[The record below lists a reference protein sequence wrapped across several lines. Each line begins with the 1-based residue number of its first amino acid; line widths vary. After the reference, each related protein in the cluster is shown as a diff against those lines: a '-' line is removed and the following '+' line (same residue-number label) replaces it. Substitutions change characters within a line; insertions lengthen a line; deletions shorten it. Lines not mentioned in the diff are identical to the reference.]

1 MQAKARGVGQVRRYS
16 DTVDIEMLYVAV
28 IATHPVVRYVRL
40 GMPAADVDAELRAM
54 RRISLVTL
62 AVGVPVAIL
71 VAWLSTAPLARRV
84 QAIAG
89 AAKALKA
96 GDLGET
102 PRDFGNDELG
112 SVVHTLDDVARE
124 LSRRVRDLSQDRARI
139 DAIVAG
145 MIEGVLVV
153 DSEGNIQR
161 INGAARKMLGV
172 GEGVM
177 GKPFKLALRDPAI
190 TDLLARAMQ
199 GEAEQSV
206 RGVPA
211 ARCLAHG
218 RARAQPPCQPTAAAA
233 PSSCLHDISDI
244 RRVDRMRQDFVANV
258 SHELRTPL
266 TVIRGY
272 AEALADGSVEGQDVS
287 EFGSVITRHATK
299 MERLVADLLRLAR
312 LDAHQETLS
321 LGPCDLNSV
330 FEGIVQD
337 LKPLIDIKRQQVV
350 IHVAPGARQRG
361 GRRGQSPRRHPEP
374 GRERRDLF
382 ARGGRDPAR
391 GVAHRRHDPSHRGGQ
406 RSGHS
411 DGRAP
416 AYLRALLPRGSFAGA
431 PGRHRAGAGHRQAP
445 GRAPR
450 RAGQRRQQRAG
461 RGRLHRRAAA
471 EAAAGRRHGGLTYQ
485 RVPPLPPVVTRS

>member
-1 MQAKARGVGQVRRYS
+1 MQFRTKIFIGSVAAAIVSLVASELWLSRQVREERQTDLVEQLTAQASLIALSLQTTRADVDFDRLAHDVGRVAEGRVTLIADDGRVLGDSTQTPEERARLDNHGTRPEVLQAKAVGVGQVRRFS

-28 IATHPVVRYVRL
+28 VAQHPVVRYVRL

-102 PRDFGNDELG
+102 PRDFGSDELG

-161 INGAARKMLGV
+161 INSAARKMLGV
-172 GEGVM
+172 GEGVT
-177 GKPFKLALRDPAI
+177 GKPFRLALARPRDHRSAGPRDAGRSRPI
-190 TDLLARAMQ
+190 
-199 GEAEQSV
+199 V
-206 RGVPA
+206 RGIVA
-211 ARCLAHG
+211 ARSSRTIVAG
-218 RARAQPPCQPTAAAA
+218 AAAVPDDRGGGA
-233 PSSCLHDISDI
+233 VIVLHDISDI

-312 LDAHQETLS
+312 LDAHQETLT
-321 LGPCDLNSV
+321 LGPATS
-330 FEGIVQD
+330 
-337 LKPLIDIKRQQVV
+337 
-350 IHVAPGARQRG
+350 
-361 GRRGQSPRRHPEP
+361 
-374 GRERRDLF
+374 
-382 ARGGRDPAR
+382 
-391 GVAHRRHDPSHRGGQ
+391 
-406 RSGHS
+406 
-411 DGRAP
+411 RA
-416 AYLRALLPRGSFAGA
+416 YSRASSR
-431 PGRHRAGAGHRQAP
+431 
-445 GRAPR
+445 
-450 RAGQRRQQRAG
+450 
-461 RGRLHRRAAA
+461 
-471 EAAAGRRHGGLTYQ
+471 T
-485 RVPPLPPVVTRS
+485 